1 MSTIFRTYTGKMVDL
16 ANPRVE
22 DVDFTHIR
30 ISLARCAR
38 FNGSAA
44 TDYNNAKHSLLAEH
58 CTLDPL
64 IKPYSFVHDF
74 HEAYL
79 GDVLPMTAEACGATA
94 KLDLLK
100 LKWDKV
106 IWEAFGL
113 EEPSPYTKRM
123 VNFADRMAFVTEWE
137 HAMGT
142 EKLPG
147 YDDVE
152 PLSYGEFIR
161 GIHRSFG
168 TVANQLLP
176 KIPDN
181 S

>member
-1 MSTIFRTYTGKMVDL
+1 MSTIYRTYTGKMVDL

-22 DVDFTHIR
+22 DIDLKHIVM
-30 ISLARCAR
+30 SLARCAR
-38 FNGSAA
+38 FNGSSLMP
-44 TDYNNAKHSLLAEH
+44 YNNSKHSLLAEY

-79 GDVLPMTAEACGATA
+79 GDVLPMTAEACGATGQ
-94 KLDLLK
+94 LDLLK

-106 IWEAFGL
+106 IWKAFEL

-152 PLSYGEFIR
+152 PLSYDEFTK
-161 GIHRSFG
+161 GIHRSFHK
-168 TVANQLLP
+168 VAVKLLP
-176 KIPDN
+176 KTPE
-181 S
+181 

>member
-1 MSTIFRTYTGKMVDL
+1 MNTIFRTYTGKMVDL

-22 DVDFTHIR
+22 DVDMKHIC
-30 ISLARCAR
+30 ISLTRCAR
-38 FNGSAA
+38 FNGSSFMP
-44 TDYNNAKHSLLAEH
+44 YNNSEHSLLAEY

-79 GDVLPMTAEACGATA
+79 GDVLPMTAEACGATGQ
-94 KLDLLK
+94 LDLLK

-123 VNFADRMAFVTEWE
+123 VNFADRMAFVTEWKY
-137 HAMGT
+137 AMSA

-152 PLSYGEFIR
+152 PLSYAEFSKGVSRKFNI
-161 GIHRSFG
+161 
-168 TVANQLLP
+168 VAAELLP
-176 KIPDN
+176 KIPE
-181 S
+181 